1 MNDIEY
7 ISFNPLYTLKPDD
20 GRALILARWVGRN
33 LLDDIDDSFT
43 NAVHPIYAMILSFV
57 DGSEKSECIKA
68 AADYLGVDQ
77 KLVADFIESLIDNP
91 NQVYL
96 KSKEGISSFPP
107 HTIVSSNSPQPE
119 KRYEPAI
126 FDYDKADVTMKRHF
140 TPSTLT
146 LMVNNVCTTDCVYCY
161 QDKSRVANC
170 TIPLERILQII
181 HEAKELHVNT
191 FDVIGGEF
199 FLYRHWEEVLTELT
213 KLGYSPYLSTKMP
226 LTPHIVETL
235 AKLKIRD
242 IQISLDTLIEQ
253 HLIDSL
259 GVKQG
264 YAQQMIESL
273 RLLNEHHIPVMIHSV
288 VTRFNGTVDDMKSIY
303 DVLCSLPNIT
313 DWHIVKGDPTLYPRR
328 PYSEIEVSDNDLA
341 TVSAYLN
348 SLNQEAKFGI
358 RAPQSDAPAESPAEN
373 SHDEN
378 SHDDQSK
385 TAEEAFFGNRTF
397 CSGLFSALYILPDGK
412 VTMCEQLYW
421 NPQFII
427 GDVCKNSI
435 AEIWNSEK
443 AKALFFIKQDDI
455 PADSL
460 CHSCTR
466 FDDCRNLRQVCYRE
480 IVKKYGN
487 SHWYY
492 PDVNCPYA
500 R

>member
-1 MNDIEY
+1 MDDLSY
-7 ISFNPLYTLKPDD
+7 ISFNPLYTLEPDD
-20 GRALILARWVGRN
+20 GRALILARLVGRN
-33 LLDDIDDSFT
+33 LLKDIDDSFT
-43 NAVHPIYAMILSFV
+43 NAVHPIYAMILSFA
-57 DGSEKSECIKA
+57 DGGEKNQCINA
-68 AADYLGVDQ
+68 AACYLGVEP

-96 KSKEGISSFPP
+96 KSKDGISSFPP
-107 HTIVSSNSPQPE
+107 HTIVSSSTPQQE
-119 KRYEPAI
+119 KRYDAAL
-126 FDYDKADVTMKRHF
+126 FNYDKADVRMKRHF

-146 LMVNNVCTTDCVYCY
+146 LMVNNVCLTDCVYCY

-170 TIPLERILQII
+170 TIPIERILQII
-181 HEAKELHVNT
+181 HEAKKLHVNT

-199 FLYRHWEEVLTELT
+199 FLYKHWKEVLAELT

-226 LTPHIVETL
+226 LSPDIVDTL
-235 AKLKIRD
+235 AELKIRD
-242 IQISLDTLIEQ
+242 IQISLDTLIEE
-253 HLIDSL
+253 HLITSL
-259 GVKQG
+259 GVKHG
-264 YAQQMIESL
+264 YAQQMIQSL
-273 RLLNEHHIPVMIHSV
+273 RLLNERHIPVMIHSV
-288 VTRFNGTVDDMKSIY
+288 VTRHNGTVDDMKSLY
-303 DVLCSLPNIT
+303 EVLCSLPNII

-348 SLNQEAKFGI
+348 SLTAEAKFGI
-358 RAPQSDAPAESPAEN
+358 RSPQPDALAESPAEISN
-373 SHDEN
+373 N
-378 SHDDQSK
+378 NQNK

-443 AKALFFIKQDDI
+443 AKSLFFIKQDDI
-455 PADSL
+455 PTDSL
-460 CHSCTR
+460 CHSCAR

-487 SHWYY
+487 SRWYY
-492 PDVNCPYA
+492 PDVNCPFA
-500 R
+500 K